1 MNEEQE
7 KFECASCGCFYWVK
21 DRNTFE
27 CPNCEDSKEENL
39 DLNFFPPL
47 TKIGTKTTKDF
58 NEWINYIFTNLND
71 YKQ

>member
-27 CPNCEDSKEENL
+27 CPNCEDSQ
-39 DLNFFPPL
+39 DQIL

-71 YKQ
+71 FKQ